1 MIQPGLRGF
10 KSYAV
15 LITAKLRETITR
27 RRGRQT
33 VPSSRASLIKLSS
46 SFNSGDYQTK
56 RPSSSRSGVNGAEYE
71 VKT

>member
-56 RPSSSRSGVNGAEYE
+56 PASQSRSGAHVAKYTENA
-71 VKT
+71 

>member
-27 RRGRQT
+27 RRDRQT

-46 SFNSGDYQTK
+46 SFSTRDNQTQ
-56 RPSSSRSGVNGAEYE
+56 RPSSPRSGAHAAENT
-71 VKT
+71 VKA